1 MEKGENFKRKNRP
14 TMQQLQYLTEL
25 EKMGKKRGCV
35 ALIAEICGVN
45 HGSVS
50 RYLKSCHENGYLTK
64 DYEFTELGRAWFGG
78 YRKLVDEL
86 AVYLQS
92 IGIAKKEVAENVK
105 ELIENVDY
113 YVLTSMIRSHQE
125 RNRVYSADKKEL
137 VAKNFLGQVL
147 EHGNFDVQFMLYRM
161 DDQKGLG
168 ISMANRGFSKPAH
181 LRHNKRADWLE
192 LGICEMSANSRVD
205 GEEMAGHLEA
215 LKYEQNGMLHQADVR
230 DGSIRIPLEACRFQ
244 KRRGGEIVGRIPVT
258 VTCSVGRTHMPESTA
273 LLVFWL

>member
-14 TMQQLQYLTEL
+14 TMQQLLYLAEL
-25 EKMGKKRGCV
+25 KKMDRKRGCV
-35 ALIAEICGVN
+35 ALVAEICGVN

-50 RYLKSCHENGYLTK
+50 RYFKSCRENGYLTK
-64 DYEFTELGRAWFGG
+64 DYEFTELGLAWFGG
-78 YRKLVDEL
+78 YVRLVEEL
-86 AVYLQS
+86 SVYLCT
-92 IGIAKKEVAENVK
+92 IGIAKKEVSENVK

-125 RNRVYSADKKEL
+125 RNRVYSADRKER

-147 EHGNFDVQFMLYRM
+147 EHGTFDVQFMLYRM

-168 ISMANRGFSKPAH
+168 LSMANRGFKKPAL

-192 LGICEMSANSRVD
+192 LALCEMSARSRVD

-215 LKYEQNGMLHQADVR
+215 LKYEQNGMLHRAEVR
-230 DGSIRIPLEACRFQ
+230 DGSIRIPLDACRFQ
-244 KRRGGEIVGRIPVT
+244 KRCGGEIVGEIPVT
-258 VTCSVGRTHMPESTA
+258 VTCSVGRTHMPERTA